1 MSGPSDSGRRPKL
14 EDVAADVG
22 VSTASVS
29 LVLRGVPG
37 PSAATRQRVLEAA
50 ARLGYRPDRAASL
63 LARRRSGVLGV
74 VFDVRSDHHG
84 ELIEDLQEAAEQQGY
99 DIVLSTVTRTRDEQR
114 AVETLVDSR
123 CEALVLLGS
132 EGPGAWLTAVD
143 RQLPVVAVGRPVR
156 QAGFDVVRAADD
168 EGVGLVVDHLVGL
181 GHVEIAHVDGG
192 RGTIAAG
199 RRRGYRTALRRA
211 GLSGRAR
218 VIPGG
223 HTEEVGLRVSAAI
236 ASGGDRPTAL
246 VAFNDRVAV
255 GLLDGLSRAGLAVPG
270 DLSVAGYDDSPL
282 SRLVHIGLT
291 TVSQDSR
298 ALSRHA
304 LAAVVERLDGTRT
317 EHREIVLPPR
327 LVVRTST
334 GPPPRHDGACRPAPG
349 GPAGAGREDVSA
361 SARGTAPRAPAHR
374 PSRR

>member
-1 MSGPSDSGRRPKL
+1 MSERSYSGRRPKL
-14 EDVAADVG
+14 EDVAAEVG

-37 PSAATRQRVLEAA
+37 PSAVTRSRVLEAA
-50 ARLGYRPDRAASL
+50 TRLGYRPDRAASL

-84 ELIEDLQEAAEQQGY
+84 ELIEELQEAAEQRGY
-99 DIVLSTVTRTRDEQR
+99 DVVLSTVTRTRDERR

-132 EGPGAWLTAVD
+132 EAPAAWLSAVN

-156 QAGFDVVRAADD
+156 RPGFDVVRAADD
-168 EGVGLVVDHLVGL
+168 EGVGLVIDHLVGL
-181 GHVEIAHVDGG
+181 GHAEIAYIDGG
-192 RGTIAAG
+192 RGTIAAS
-199 RRRGYRTALRRA
+199 RRRGYGAALRRA
-211 GLSGRAR
+211 GLTGRAR
-218 VIPGG
+218 VFPGG
-223 HTEEVGLRVSAAI
+223 HTEEVGLRVAVAV
-236 ASGGDRPTAL
+236 ASGEYRPTAL

-255 GLLDGLSRAGLAVPG
+255 GLLDGLTRAGLAVPG
-270 DLSVAGYDDSPL
+270 DVSVAGYDDSPL
-282 SRLVHIGLT
+282 SRLAHIGLT
-291 TVSQDSR
+291 TVSQDSG

-304 LAAVVERLDGTRT
+304 VAAVVERLDGART

-334 GPPPRHDGACRPAPG
+334 GAPPPRHGGARRSATG
-349 GPAGAGREDVSA
+349 GSAGAGREGVSA
-361 SARGTAPRAPAHR
+361 
-374 PSRR
+374 